1 MGEVKKPKLF
11 IMASM
16 DSSDL
21 PPNAYFFPAQDHP
34 VKLEF
39 VDKNDCSR
47 QFMATHDLGY
57 PTFENRHYID
67 EHLWRQLKEDN
78 PQLGVLVRPH
88 PPAQCLWTSICQ
100 LVTMYPTFPYEL
112 KAGQGPG
119 LTIRGMLEILLP
131 LRFAE
136 TKKEVK
142 LKNVLVVKGLPV
154 PFHISTNAP
163 GVNDYFPNLIY
174 PNMPKQWLNSPKE
187 CNTSKVFNR
196 FIMAKECFPSR
207 YHDHPYWDP
216 ELQILK
222 TTIDVDMENQQTG
235 KWEANLQAAM
245 EEEVANRYEISYETE
260 NESETD
266 VQNGGGAVKV
276 KISISGNK
284 NQDHTDVLL
293 KIAGTLLKKIEQE
306 LTEKWEEDKR
316 KYAEA
321 MADALKRNGVPINL
335 PHLCAETDPPPP
347 KTAKTLEGSEKVADC
362 FEGEPMAYAV
372 NKIMDAL
379 LKKIQQE
386 LTEKG
391 DKLFQDQI
399 EYAEALADALNRKGF
414 HIRVETDH
422 PRAKTAKTGEG
433 SEKVADS
440 YEGEAAVDALS
451 QRKGGAR
458 DKDPGGGDQESLLER
473 LPGALRKALLED
485 MDSVEGRKALLED
498 MNSVE
503 AKSSNYRIVKG
514 PKGAR
519 MKRV

>member
-1 MGEVKKPKLF
+1 
-11 IMASM
+11 
-16 DSSDL
+16 
-21 PPNAYFFPAQDHP
+21 
-34 VKLEF
+34 
-39 VDKNDCSR
+39 
-47 QFMATHDLGY
+47 
-57 PTFENRHYID
+57 
-67 EHLWRQLKEDN
+67 
-78 PQLGVLVRPH
+78 
-88 PPAQCLWTSICQ
+88 
-100 LVTMYPTFPYEL
+100 
-112 KAGQGPG
+112 
-119 LTIRGMLEILLP
+119 MLEILLP

-187 CNTSKVFNR
+187 CNTSKVLNT

-222 TTIDVDMENQQTG
+222 TAIDVDMENQQTR
-235 KWEANLQAAM
+235 KWEAKLQAAM
-245 EEEVANRYEISYETE
+245 EEEVGNRYEIFYETDNESSGETE
-260 NESETD
+260 NETGNES

-276 KISISGNK
+276 KINISGNK
-284 NQDHTDVLL
+284 NQDHTEVLL

-306 LTEKWEEDKR
+306 LTEKWEEDQR

-321 MADALKRNGVPINL
+321 LADALKRNGVPINL
-335 PHLCAETDPPPP
+335 PHLRAETDPPPP
-347 KTAKTLEGSEKVADC
+347 KTAKTGEGSEKVADC
-362 FEGEPMAYAV
+362 CEGKPMAYAV
-372 NKIMDAL
+372 NKITDAL

-414 HIRVETDH
+414 HVNLPHLRVETDP

-440 YEGEAAVDALS
+440 YEGEAAVDALN
-451 QRKGGAR
+451 QRKGGAC
-458 DKDPGGGDQESLLER
+458 DKDCGGGGQESLLER

-485 MDSVEGRKALLED
+485 MDSVE
-498 MNSVE
+498 

-514 PKGAR
+514 PKGVT
-519 MKRV
+519 MKLRPFERKKK